1 MLGGCVS
8 YRRCRF
14 TAVAA
19 AVIPAALFTIGYAPA
34 AKALPSYARQ
44 TGQPCGT
51 CHTDFAGLT
60 PYGRLFK
67 IQGYTA
73 GGGAYR
79 SALFPNGNDFGSHPY
94 IPPLL
99 AKSIAVENAANAA
112 ASTDEKPYAPPLSIM
127 TVVGFTNTQA
137 PIPQPSAPYNG
148 NNNVALSSVN
158 FMYGGAITDHV
169 GAFAQISYNAQPAGG
184 FGGNPFGQSLTW
196 DNTDI
201 RYADSIRLGSF
212 NVTYG
217 ITANNNPTVQDPWN
231 TTPAWAFP
239 YVSSI
244 FGAGFGPTPIIDGA
258 FAQHVASA
266 GAYAFVNDALYLEAS
281 VYTTLSPDA
290 QIHLGV
296 DPFGA
301 PGQIDGAAPY
311 WRVAY
316 ESHWGNSWLE
326 VGTFGMYA
334 NVRPWSAPPTAPG
347 MGVPVTFTTGTFSQ
361 TDKYTDLGFDT
372 QYQYQGSNFWVTL
385 RGSYIYEYQKLD
397 ASFANGI
404 STNPA
409 DVLNEAR
416 AYASLAYGNNNRVV
430 LTGQYFTSWGTP
442 DLGFEGGS
450 PNTKGWIAEIAY
462 IPFSMSQAPLWP
474 WFNVRVGLQYT
485 WYTEFNGTG
494 VGASANN
501 TLFLYVWAAM

>member
-19 AVIPAALFTIGYAPA
+19 AAIPAALFTIGYAPA

-112 ASTDEKPYAPPLSIM
+112 ASTDEKPYAPPLSMM

-316 ESHWGNSWLE
+316 EPHWGNSWLE

>member
-1 MLGGCVS
+1 MTDGCG
-8 YRRCRF
+8 RFPF
-14 TAVAA
+14 TARRFLAA
-19 AVIPAALFTIGYAPA
+19 AGAIALLAGILIIAFAPPAE
-34 AKALPSYARQ
+34 ALPSYARQ

-60 PYGRLFK
+60 PYGRRFK
-67 IQGYTA
+67 IEGYTE
-73 GGGAYR
+73 GGGQYR
-79 SALFPNGNDFGSHPY
+79 TTPFRLFPSSDD
-94 IPPLL
+94 PP
-99 AKSIAVENAANAA
+99 KG
-112 ASTDEKPYAPPLSIM
+112 DQKPWVPPLSMM
-127 TVVGFTNTQA
+127 TVVGFSNTQTPLA
-137 PIPQPSAPYNG
+137 QPSAPYNG

-169 GAFAQISYNAQPAGG
+169 GAFAQVSYNAQPAGG
-184 FGGNPFGQSLTW
+184 FMGDPFGQSLTW

-201 RYADSIRLGSF
+201 RYADSTKVGGL

-239 YVSSI
+239 YVSSQ
-244 FGAGFGPTPIIDGA
+244 FGAGLGPTPIIDGA
-258 FAQHVASA
+258 FAQHVASV

-281 VYTTLSPDA
+281 VYGSLSPNA
-290 QIHLGV
+290 QIRLGA
-296 DPFGA
+296 DPFSA

-311 WRVAY
+311 WRVAF
-316 ESHWGNSWLE
+316 EPHWGNNWLE

-334 NVRPWSAPPTAPG
+334 NVSPWSSPPTPAG
-347 MGVPVTFTTGTFSQ
+347 VGVPVTFTTGTFPQ
-361 TDKYTDLGFDT
+361 ADHYTDFGFDT
-372 QYQYQGSNFWVTL
+372 QYQYQGDNFWVTL
-385 RGSYIYEYQKLD
+385 RGSYIYEFQKLD

-404 STNPA
+404 SSNPS

-416 AYASLAYGNNNRVV
+416 AYASLAYGNYNRVV
-430 LTGQYFTSWGTP
+430 LTGQYFTAWGTP
-442 DLGFEGGS
+442 DLNLNPGSLVGS

-474 WFNVRVGLQYT
+474 WFNVRIGLQYT
-485 WYTEFNGTG
+485 FYTEFNGTT
-494 VGASANN
+494 VGAAANN

>member
-1 MLGGCVS
+1 MAGNHGSLAARHFVS
-8 YRRCRF
+8 AA
-14 TAVAA
+14 TA
-19 AVIPAALFTIGYAPA
+19 AVLAVFLAILYAPSA
-34 AKALPSYARQ
+34 EALPSYARQ

-79 SALFPNGNDFGSHPY
+79 STLFPDGSSGRSY
-94 IPPLL
+94 VPPLL
-99 AKSIAVENAANAA
+99 AKSIAVDNSAGTEV
-112 ASTDEKPYAPPLSIM
+112 STDPKPYAPPVAMM
-127 TVVGFTNTQA
+127 TVVGFSNTQA
-137 PIPQPSAPYNG
+137 ATPAPSAPFNG
-148 NNNVALSSVN
+148 NNNIALSSVN
-158 FMYGGAITDHV
+158 FMYGGAITDHI
-169 GAFAQISYNAQPAGG
+169 GAFAQMSYNGQPAGG
-184 FGGNPFGQSLTW
+184 FAGDPFGQSWTW

-201 RYADSIRLGSF
+201 RYANSATIGGV

-217 ITANNNPTVQDPWN
+217 LTANNNPTVQDPWN

-239 YVSSI
+239 YVSSP
-244 FGAGFGPTPIIDGA
+244 FSAGLGPTPIIDGA
-258 FAQHVASA
+258 FAQHVASF
-266 GAYAFVNDALYLEAS
+266 GAYAFVADMLYLEAS
-281 VYTTLSPDA
+281 MYGTLSPGA

-311 WRVAY
+311 WRVAF
-316 ESHWGNSWLE
+316 EPHWGNSWLE

-334 NVRPWSAPPTAPG
+334 NVNPWSSPPSAAGT
-347 MGVPVTFTTGTFSQ
+347 GVPVTFTTGTFSQ
-361 TDKYTDLGFDT
+361 TDNYTDFGFDT
-372 QYQYQGSNFWVTL
+372 QYQYQGDNFWITL
-385 RGSYIYEYQKLD
+385 RGSYIYELQKLN

-404 STNPA
+404 SANPSN
-409 DVLNEAR
+409 VLNEAR
-416 AYASLAYGNNNRVV
+416 AYASLAYGNYNRVV

-442 DLGFEGGS
+442 DLGLYGGS
-450 PNTKGWIAEIAY
+450 PNTQGWIAEIAY

-474 WFNVRVGLQYT
+474 WFNVRIGLQYT
-485 WYTEFNGTG
+485 WYTEFNGTS

-501 TLFLYVWAAM
+501 TLYLYLWAAM